1 MIFSMTGYGKA
12 DALIGDKQVK
22 VELRSLNSSKQL
34 DMGMRLPFLF
44 RAKEADLRKLISQ
57 KAVRGK
63 VDMLVT
69 IESVTNPT
77 LAINKTLL
85 CSYLQE
91 LQNIADSLQ
100 LPPQDLVAAVLRLP
114 EITAAEP
121 AAHEHE
127 FEQLQQLVAQA
138 LENLQH
144 YRAQE
149 GNLLMV
155 DFQAQ
160 IATIL
165 QKLDAVKNLA
175 PLRLQ
180 KVRDQLRESLQ
191 RHLPDAAYD
200 PNRFEQELIYYIEK
214 LDISEEISRLQ
225 NHCYWFR
232 SELASAETEKG
243 KKLNFIAQE
252 IGREINTIGSKAND
266 SNIQV
271 AVVEMKDELEKIKE
285 QLLNIL

>member
-1 MIFSMTGYGKA
+1 MTGYGKA

-44 RAKEADLRKLISQ
+44 RAKEADLRKLIAQ

-69 IESVTNPT
+69 IESAANPT
-77 LAINKTLL
+77 LAINKTLFR
-85 CSYLQE
+85 SYLQE
-91 LQNIADSLQ
+91 LQSIADSLQ

-121 AAHEHE
+121 TAHEHE
-127 FEQLQQLVAQA
+127 LEQLQQLVEQA

-160 IATIL
+160 IAAIL
-165 QKLDAVKNLA
+165 QKLDTVKNLA

-271 AVVEMKDELEKIKE
+271 AVVDMKDELEKIKE

>member
-91 LQNIADSLQ
+91 LQSIADSLQ

-127 FEQLQQLVAQA
+127 LEQLQQLVAQA

>member
-127 FEQLQQLVAQA
+127 LEQLQQLVAQA